1 MDEFLAADTVVI
13 GAPMYNFTISTQL
26 KAWID
31 RIAVRG
37 KTFSYTENGPQGLA
51 GGKRVIIAVARGN
64 IYSPGAP
71 AAAFDFQEPYL
82 RAVFGFIGISD
93 VEFVRAEGINFS
105 PEHRTAALAS
115 AREAAAALKPTLPKA
130 A

>member
-37 KTFSYTENGPQGLA
+37 KTFSYSENGPQGLA
-51 GGKRVIIAVARGN
+51 GGKRVIIAIARGN
-64 IYSPGAP
+64 LYGPGAP

-93 VEFVRAEGINFS
+93 VEFIRAEGIAFS

-115 AREAAAALKPTLPKA
+115 AQETAAALKPTLPKA